1 MSTFYILPPR
11 PVFGDRLA
19 ALLQTFLP
27 GLDWDAAAR
36 AGLADAVADFAVS
49 ETDAYLVFR
58 DELPDGERV
67 ARALA
72 DGYGAEDDDE
82 VVEVRVGGRT
92 GEVVAPRWRIGDRL
106 APPAI
111 AA

>member
-1 MSTFYILPPR
+1 MSTFYVLPPR
-11 PVFGDRLA
+11 PVFGDHLA
-19 ALLQTFLP
+19 AFLQTYLP

-36 AGLADAVADFAVS
+36 AGLADAVADVAVS
-49 ETDAYLVFR
+49 ETDAYLIFR
-58 DELPDGERV
+58 DDLPDGERI

-82 VVEVRVGGRT
+82 VVEVRLGGRAA
-92 GEVVAPRWRIGDRL
+92 EVVAPRWRVGDRR
-106 APPAI
+106 APAK

>member
-1 MSTFYILPPR
+1 MSTFYVLPPR

-19 ALLQTFLP
+19 AFLHAFLP
-27 GLDWDAAAR
+27 GLDWDAAGR
-36 AGLADAVADFAVS
+36 AGLADAAADFAGG

-58 DELPDGERV
+58 DDLPDGERV

-82 VVEVRVGGRT
+82 VVEVRGG
-92 GEVVAPRWRIGDRL
+92 GAAQRWRVGDRMT
-106 APPAI
+106 PRVI

>member
-1 MSTFYILPPR
+1 MSTFYVLPPR

-19 ALLQTFLP
+19 AFLQTYLP

-36 AGLADAVADFAVS
+36 TGLADVVAEFAGG

-58 DELPDGERV
+58 DDLPDGERI

-82 VVEVRVGGRT
+82 VVEVRVGGRP
-92 GEVVAPRWRIGDRL
+92 GEAVAPRWRVGDRL
-106 APPAI
+106 AP
-111 AA
+111 AAKAA